1 VTHRLAFFI
10 AMAFTL
16 AACSAPSESP
26 SQPAS
31 PAAAPEVQKAAFG
44 TTKEGA
50 AVEIYTLTNRNAVT
64 ARVMTYGATLTE
76 LLVPDKAGTPG
87 NIVLGFDTV
96 EPYLAGVP
104 YFGCTV
110 GRVGNRI
117 AKGAFTLN
125 GRTYTLATN
134 NGPNHLHGGIK
145 GFDKVV
151 WKAEV
156 VPSSGG
162 QAVKFTYRSPDG
174 EEGYPGNLD
183 AAVVYT
189 LTDANELRLDYTATT
204 DKATPVNLTN
214 HSYFNLA
221 GDGVGTILDHVMMIA
236 ADEMTPVDDTLIPTG
251 KLAPVKG
258 TVFDFT
264 TPTAIGARIA
274 KVPIAPPVGYDHN
287 YVLRK
292 PDGGEPGRR
301 LVRRSPE
308 GEGGGAEGGLAL
320 AARVREPKSGRVM
333 EVRTTEPG
341 IQFYSGNFLD
351 GAIKNRTGVPY
362 EKHAA
367 FCLET
372 QHYPDSVNHPNF
384 PSTILEPGK
393 TYRTTTVYA
402 FSVK

>member
-1 VTHRLAFFI
+1 
-10 AMAFTL
+10 MAFTV
-16 AACSAPSESP
+16 AACSAPPEPP

-31 PAAAPEVQKAAFG
+31 PAAAPAVQKAAFG

-50 AVEIYTLTNRNAVT
+50 AVEIYTLTNRNGVT
-64 ARVMTYGATLTE
+64 AKVMTYGATLTE

-87 NIVLGFDTV
+87 NVVLGFDTI

-117 AKGAFTLN
+117 AKGTFTLN
-125 GRTYTLATN
+125 GKTYTLATN
-134 NGPNHLHGGIK
+134 NGPNHLHGGLK

-156 VPSSGG
+156 VSSSGG

-204 DKATPVNLTN
+204 DKATPINLTN

-221 GDGVGTILDHVMMIA
+221 GDGVGTILDHVLMIA
-236 ADEMTPVDDTLIPTG
+236 ADEMTPVNDTLIPTG

-274 KVPIAPPVGYDHN
+274 KVPIAPPIGYDHN
-287 YVLRK
+287 FVLRK
-292 PDGGEPGRR
+292 AGGGG
-301 LVRRSPE
+301 PE
-308 GEGGGAEGGLAL
+308 AAGEGLGL
-320 AARVREPKSGRVM
+320 AARVTEPTSGRVM
-333 EVRTTEPG
+333 EVRTSEPG

-351 GAIKNRTGVPY
+351 GTIKNRKGVPY

-372 QHYPDSVNHPNF
+372 QHYPDSVNHANF
-384 PSTILEPGK
+384 PSTILEPGS
-393 TYRTTTVYA
+393 TYKTTTVYA
-402 FSVK
+402 FSAK

>member
-1 VTHRLAFFI
+1 
-10 AMAFTL
+10 
-16 AACSAPSESP
+16 
-26 SQPAS
+26 
-31 PAAAPEVQKAAFG
+31 
-44 TTKEGA
+44 
-50 AVEIYTLTNRNAVT
+50 
-64 ARVMTYGATLTE
+64 
-76 LLVPDKAGTPG
+76 VPDRSGKPG
-87 NIVLGFDTV
+87 NIVLGFDRL

-104 YFGCTV
+104 YFGSTI

-117 AKGAFTLN
+117 AKGTFRLN
-125 GRTYTLATN
+125 GKTYKLATN
-134 NGPNHLHGGIK
+134 NGPNHLHGGLK

-156 VPSSGG
+156 AAAGATVRFS
-162 QAVKFTYRSPDG
+162 YHSPDG

-183 AAVVYT
+183 VAVAYT
-189 LTDANELRLDYTATT
+189 LTDANELHLDYTATT

-221 GDGVGTILDHVMMIA
+221 GEGSGGILDHVLAIY
-236 ADEMTPVDDTLIPTG
+236 ADQLTPVDDTLIPTG
-251 KLAPVKG
+251 KLAAVKG

-287 YVLRK
+287 YVLR
-292 PDGGEPGRR
+292 PRGNMAG
-301 LVRRSPE
+301 S
-308 GEGGGAEGGLAL
+308 GLTL
-320 AARVREPKSGRVM
+320 AARVTEPTSGRVM

-351 GAIKNRTGVPY
+351 GTIKNRKGVPY

-384 PSTILEPGK
+384 PSTILEPGR

-402 FSVK
+402 FSAK

>member
-1 VTHRLAFFI
+1 VVTHRIALI
-10 AMAFTL
+10 VAMALPL
-16 AACSAPSESP
+16 AACSTPSERP
-26 SQPAS
+26 AQPV
-31 PAAAPEVQKAAFG
+31 PAAAAPAVHKAGFG

-50 AVEIYTLTNRNAVT
+50 AVEIYTITNRNGLT
-64 ARVMTYGATLTE
+64 AKLTTYGATLTE
-76 LLVPDKAGTPG
+76 LLVPDKTGTPG
-87 NIVLGFDTV
+87 NIVLGYDSI

-117 AKGAFTLN
+117 AKGTFTLN
-125 GRTYTLATN
+125 GKTYKLATN
-134 NGPNHLHGGIK
+134 NGPNHLHGGLK

-156 VPSSGG
+156 WPSNDG
-162 QAVKFTYRSPDG
+162 QAVKFSYRSPDG
-174 EEGYPGNLD
+174 EEGYPGNLE
-183 AAVVYT
+183 ATVVYT
-189 LTDANELRLDYTATT
+189 LTDANELRIDYTATT

-221 GDGVGTILDHVMMIA
+221 GDGAGTILDHVLTIA

-264 TPTAIGARIA
+264 LPTAIGARIA
-274 KVPIAPPVGYDHN
+274 KVPIAPPIGYDHN

-292 PDGGEPGRR
+292 
-301 LVRRSPE
+301 
-308 GEGGGAEGGLAL
+308 AESGGLTL
-320 AARVREPKSGRVM
+320 AARVTEPTSGRVM

-351 GAIKNRTGVPY
+351 GTLKNRKGVPY

-372 QHYPDSVNHPNF
+372 QHFPDSVNHPNF
-384 PSTILEPGK
+384 PSTILEPGQ

-402 FSVK
+402 FSKQ

>member
-1 VTHRLAFFI
+1 MIHRLAPI
-10 AMAFTL
+10 IGLAFTL
-16 AACSAPSESP
+16 AACSAPSEPP
-26 SQPAS
+26 SQPA
-31 PAAAPEVQKAAFG
+31 PEAAAPAVQKASFG

-50 AVEIYTLTNRNAVT
+50 AVEIYTLTNRNGVT
-64 ARVMTYGATLTE
+64 AKVMTYGATLTE
-76 LLVPDKAGTPG
+76 LLVPDKTGTPG

-117 AKGAFTLN
+117 AKGTFTL
-125 GRTYTLATN
+125 GGKTYKLATN

-145 GFDKVV
+145 GFDKVM
-151 WKAEV
+151 WKAEI
-156 VPSSGG
+156 VPAKDG

-183 AAVVYT
+183 VAVVYT

-251 KLAPVKG
+251 KLVPVKG

-274 KVPIAPPVGYDHN
+274 KVPIAPPIGYDHN

-292 PDGGEPGRR
+292 A
-301 LVRRSPE
+301 E
-308 GEGGGAEGGLAL
+308 GEGLTL
-320 AARVREPKSGRVM
+320 AARVIEPRSGRVM
-333 EVRTTEPG
+333 DVRTTEPG

-351 GAIKNRTGVPY
+351 GTIKNRKGVPY

-384 PSTILEPGK
+384 PSTILEPGR
-393 TYRTTTVYA
+393 TYKTTTVYA
-402 FSVK
+402 FSTQ

>member
-1 VTHRLAFFI
+1 MTPRFALFIVT
-10 AMAFTL
+10 AFTL
-16 AACSAPSESP
+16 AGCAAPPEQP
-26 SQPAS
+26 KQPAS
-31 PAAAPEVQKAAFG
+31 PVAAPAVQKAAFG
-44 TTKEGA
+44 ATKEGA
-50 AVEIYTLTNRNAVT
+50 AVEIYTLTNRNGMT

-76 LLVPDKAGTPG
+76 LLVPDKAGTAA
-87 NIVLGFDTV
+87 NVVLGFDAI

-104 YFGCTV
+104 YFGSTV

-125 GRTYTLATN
+125 GKTYKLATN

-156 VPSSGG
+156 VSSSDG

-174 EEGYPGNLD
+174 EEGYPGTLD

-189 LTDANELRLDYTATT
+189 LTEANELRLDYTATT

-221 GDGVGTILDHVMMIA
+221 GEGTGTILDHVMMIA
-236 ADEMTPVDDTLIPTG
+236 ADEMTPVDAALIPTG
-251 KLAPVKG
+251 KLTPVKG

-274 KVPIAPPVGYDHN
+274 QVPIAPPIGYDHN

-292 PDGGEPGRR
+292 A
-301 LVRRSPE
+301 
-308 GEGGGAEGGLAL
+308 EGGGLTL
-320 AARVREPKSGRVM
+320 AARVSEPKSGRVM
-333 EVRTTEPG
+333 EVRTMEPA

-351 GAIKNRTGVPY
+351 GTIKNRKGVPY

-393 TYRTTTVYA
+393 TYQTTTVYA
-402 FSVK
+402 FSAK

>member
-1 VTHRLAFFI
+1 MVIQRLAVLI

-16 AACSAPSESP
+16 VAVAAPSGL
-26 SQPAS
+26 QGQAAS
-31 PAAAPEVQKAAFG
+31 PAGARGVHKAAFG
-44 TTKEGA
+44 KTKEGV
-50 AVEIYTLTNRNAVT
+50 AVEIYTLTNRNGMT
-64 ARVMTYGATLTE
+64 AKVMTYGATLTE
-76 LLVPDKAGTPG
+76 LLVPNKAGTPG
-87 NIVLGFDTV
+87 NVVLGFDTI

-104 YFGCTV
+104 YFGATI

-117 AKGAFTLN
+117 AKGTFTLN
-125 GRTYTLATN
+125 GKTYKLATN
-134 NGPNHLHGGIK
+134 NGPNHLHGGLR

-151 WKAEV
+151 WRAEV
-156 VPSSGG
+156 VSP
-162 QAVKFTYRSPDG
+162 QAVKFSYHSPDG

-189 LTDANELRLDYTATT
+189 LTDTNELLLDYTATA

-221 GDGVGTILDHVMMIA
+221 GEGSGSILAHVLTIY
-236 ADEMTPVDDTLIPTG
+236 ADQMTPVDDTLIPTG

-287 YVLRK
+287 FVLRERG
-292 PDGGEPGRR
+292 PLAG
-301 LVRRSPE
+301 S
-308 GEGGGAEGGLAL
+308 GLRL
-320 AARVREPKSGRVM
+320 AARVTEPTSGRVM
-333 EVRTTEPG
+333 EVRTLEPG

-351 GAIKNRTGVPY
+351 GTIKNRKGVPY

-384 PSTILEPGK
+384 PSTILEPGQ

-402 FSVK
+402 FSK

>member
-1 VTHRLAFFI
+1 MRPISIVLPCF
-10 AMAFTL
+10 L
-16 AACSAPSESP
+16 CAAVAATAVAQVPSSA
-26 SQPAS
+26 AGRGT
-31 PAAAPEVQKAAFG
+31 VQKSAFG
-44 TTKEGA
+44 KTKEG
-50 AVEIYTLTNRNAVT
+50 VSVDLYTLTNDHGMVAK
-64 ARVMTYGATLTE
+64 VMTYGATLTE
-76 LLVPDKAGTPG
+76 LVVPGKSGAPA
-87 NIVLGFDTV
+87 NVVLGFDRL

-104 YFGCTV
+104 YFGSTI

-117 AKGAFTLN
+117 GKAAFTLN
-125 GRTYTLATN
+125 GKPYKLAAN

-156 VPSSGG
+156 VPAKDG

-174 EEGYPGNLD
+174 EEGYPGNLE
-183 AAVVYT
+183 ATVVYT

-221 GDGVGTILDHVMMIA
+221 GDGVGTILDHVLTIA

-251 KLAPVKG
+251 RLAPVKG

-264 TPTAIGARIA
+264 LPTTIGARIA
-274 KVPIAPPVGYDHN
+274 KVPIAPPIGYDHN

-292 PDGGEPGRR
+292 
-301 LVRRSPE
+301 
-308 GEGGGAEGGLAL
+308 AEAGGLTL
-320 AARVREPKSGRVM
+320 AARVTEPTSGRVM

-351 GAIKNRTGVPY
+351 GTLKNRKGVPY

-372 QHYPDSVNHPNF
+372 QHFPDSVNHPNF
-384 PSTILEPGK
+384 PSTVLRPGQ
-393 TYRTTTVYA
+393 TYETTTIFRFGVYGGP
-402 FSVK
+402 